1 MSQSR
6 RNFMKTLGVGAAG
19 AYAATLIS
27 TRKQESLAFAAE
39 TGVPVDEVINL
50 ANNEN
55 PMGPGQPVLNAVVE
69 ALGMHGEKPGRYP
82 FALSK
87 PLDEPIAA

>member
-1 MSQSR
+1 MR
-6 RNFMKTLGVGAAG
+6 TLGVGTAG

-27 TRKQESLAFAAE
+27 RRKQESIAFAAE

-55 PMGPGQPVLNAVVE
+55 PVGPGQPVLDAVE
-69 ALGMHGEKPGRYP
+69 ASLGTHGEVP
-82 FALSK
+82 
-87 PLDEPIAA
+87 